1 MAGIMTVG
9 DEGKEV
15 GTQMVP
21 DIGGEGSAKVVASA
35 HLSDG
40 NRAEGVNYSEVP
52 GMAVTQK
59 AYPSGTVMSDS
70 TPNDDIN

>member
-9 DEGKEV
+9 DEGQEV
-15 GTQMVP
+15 SFASVP
-21 DIGGEGSAKVVASA
+21 DVGGEGTAQVVASA

-40 NRAEGVNYSEVP
+40 NRAEGVNYNENP
-52 GMAVTQK
+52 GVAVTTH
-59 AYPSGTVMSDS
+59 AYPTGTAMTDS